1 MTLLKALDSLRLEN
15 GQPDK
20 VKRRSQL
27 SEMVTVL
34 SIEEIRHLRA
44 KLESCLCS
52 NGNIKFQ
59 QLPPEIFLIIA
70 NYLDIE
76 DLIRMKI
83 VSRTWNKIFSDKE
96 FCLQMIKKK
105 FPHAMNCQTKDLKTD
120 SNIEIPIVD
129 PTVWLRHAII
139 NRVRRERGFSSNM
152 MRYDLRCNYPKLN
165 LKYCN
170 GRIAFQKDGIF
181 DVRNLRTQNRSTFT
195 TPDRQTIYSWIL
207 SDQYLIGL
215 MHAPT
220 KLFAWNLSCE
230 EEHFH
235 SVLLPA
241 NPFSFS
247 AHHDQVGI
255 VSATFELLMWSV
267 GGQLKNLQTIK
278 PRKAFA
284 NEKIVVADI
293 FFHAIDP
300 GRLPLH

>member
-215 MHAPT
+215 MHAP
-220 KLFAWNLSCE
+220 
-230 EEHFH
+230 
-235 SVLLPA
+235 
-241 NPFSFS
+241 
-247 AHHDQVGI
+247 
-255 VSATFELLMWSV
+255 
-267 GGQLKNLQTIK
+267 
-278 PRKAFA
+278 
-284 NEKIVVADI
+284 
-293 FFHAIDP
+293 
-300 GRLPLH
+300 